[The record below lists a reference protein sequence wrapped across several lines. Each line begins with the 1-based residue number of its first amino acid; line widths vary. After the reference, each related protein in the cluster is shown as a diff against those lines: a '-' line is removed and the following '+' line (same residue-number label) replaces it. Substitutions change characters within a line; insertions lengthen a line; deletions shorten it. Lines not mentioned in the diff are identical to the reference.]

1 MGNLTLKEAKALAN
15 ANYDRGGDYV
25 LEMLRDSEI
34 KAMFCNSID
43 GRKAMYR
50 YMASVEEMRENLS
63 AANC

>member
-34 KAMFCNSID
+34 KAMFCNSD
-43 GRKAMYR
+43 GKRAMYR
-50 YMASVEEMRENLS
+50 YMASVEEMREYLS